1 MTLNL
6 LQTIFVVF
14 GTALLPFFPLLYLQG
29 QWVRRKIG
37 VLPGA
42 AGDTRGRVGVGDRSV
57 KLLVIGEST
66 VAGLGA
72 RTHETALA
80 GQFSFFLNQAL
91 DSTVEWLAIGKNGV
105 TARRTIEELVPLIPE
120 NENFDFVLLGVGG
133 NDVLKVSSPKKWRR
147 DMLELIGI
155 MRDRYPDCGIFMTN
169 APAVHLSPVLPHPIK
184 GLLGGL
190 SKMHD
195 LNTKEFT
202 RDMEKIYYF
211 HRPTEVPHDFWADG
225 IHPSEAG
232 YRLWSERMV
241 RFFTE
246 NYSWP
251 YPNTDRSDSNNSC
264 EDIRNG

>member
-1 MTLNL
+1 MSLNL
-6 LQTIFVVF
+6 LQSIFVVF
-14 GTALLPFFPLLYLQG
+14 GLALLPFYPFLYLQG
-29 QWVRRKIG
+29 QWVRKRIG

-42 AGDTRGRVGVGDRSV
+42 SGDIRGRIGRGDRTV

-80 GQFSFFLNQAL
+80 GPFSFFLSEAL
-91 DSTVEWLAIGKNGV
+91 ERPVEWLAIGKNGV
-105 TARRTIEELVPLIPE
+105 TARRTIDELVPLVPDDE
-120 NENFDFVLLGVGG
+120 EFDFVLLGVGG
-133 NDVLKVSSPKKWRR
+133 NDVLKVSSPKRWRA
-147 DMLELIGI
+147 DMMELISI
-155 MRDRYPDCGIFMTN
+155 MRERYPECGIFMTN
-169 APAVHLSPVLPHPIK
+169 APAVHLSPVLPQPIK

-190 SKMHD
+190 AKMHD
-195 LNTKEFT
+195 INTKEFT
-202 RDMEKIYYF
+202 RDLERVYYF

-225 IHPSEAG
+225 IHPSETG

-251 YPNTDRSDSNNSC
+251 YTRSPRADSKDS
-264 EDIRNG
+264 

>member
-1 MTLNL
+1 MNLNL
-6 LQTIFVVF
+6 LQAIFVVF
-14 GTALLPFFPLLYLQG
+14 GTALLPFFPFLYLQG
-29 QWVRRKIG
+29 QRVRKKIG

-42 AGDTRGRVGVGDRSV
+42 SGDTRGKVGDGAESV

-72 RTHETALA
+72 KTHETALS
-80 GQFSFFLNQAL
+80 GQFSFFLSQAL
-91 DSTVEWLAIGKNGV
+91 GRSVEWLAIGKNGV
-105 TARRTIEELVPLIPE
+105 TARRTIDELVPLIPAGE
-120 NENFDFVLLGVGG
+120 KFDFVLLGVGG
-133 NDVLKVSSPKKWRR
+133 NDVLKVSSPKKWRK
-147 DMLELIGI
+147 DMLELISI
-155 MRDRYPDCGIFMTN
+155 MRSRYPECGIFMTN

-190 SKMHD
+190 SKMHE

-202 RDMEKIYYF
+202 RDLEKVYYF

-251 YPNTDRSDSNNSC
+251 YTKPESPDSNDSS
-264 EDIRNG
+264 RNTPSG

>member
-1 MTLNL
+1 MNLNL
-6 LQTIFVVF
+6 LQAIFVVF
-14 GTALLPFFPLLYLQG
+14 GATLLPFFPLLYLQG
-29 QWVRRKIG
+29 QWVRKKIG

-42 AGDTRGRVGVGDRSV
+42 SGDNRGRVGSGDETVR
-57 KLLVIGEST
+57 LLVIGEST

-72 RTHETALA
+72 KTHETALA
-80 GQFSFFLNQAL
+80 GQFSFFLSAAL
-91 DSTVEWLAIGKNGV
+91 GRPVEWLAIGKNGV

-120 NENFDFVLLGVGG
+120 DESFDFVLLGVGG

-147 DMLELIGI
+147 DMLELISL
-155 MRDRYPDCGIFMTN
+155 MRTRYPDCGIFMTN
-169 APAVHLSPVLPHPIK
+169 APAVHLSPVLPQPIK

-190 SKMHD
+190 AKMHD

-251 YPNTDRSDSNNSC
+251 YEKNHRLDSNDS
-264 EDIRNG
+264 